1 MKLLSLDSS
10 TPVLSAALLNENQL
24 AAETEQH
31 QPPGTPN
38 PLLSMIDGILTSTGV
53 TLADLDGFVLTHGP
67 GSFTG
72 LRVGLSLIKGFVLAM
87 EKPVMGIS
95 SLEAWARALGEKQEP
110 VCSLL
115 DARKGEV
122 YYALFQNSPRGL
134 ERVGK
139 EEVIPPGEVSSRIH
153 QPARFTGTGVER
165 YRNLLQ
171 DTLGDRFLESGHD
184 KAHTT
189 AGAAVLAARH
199 RFKSESTPDLRNV
212 TLRYLRKPE
221 AEVHYKAEPGALH

>member
-122 YYALFQNSPRGL
+122 YYALFQNSPEGR
-134 ERVGK
+134 ERVGS
-139 EEVIPPGEVSSRIH
+139 EEVIPPAEVPSRIDR
-153 QPARFTGTGVER
+153 PTWLTGTGVER
-165 YRNLLQ
+165 YRDLLAAS
-171 DTLGDRFLESGHD
+171 LGNRFLDAGND
-184 KAHTT
+184 KKLTT

-199 RFKSESTPDLRNV
+199 RFEKESTPDLSDIN
-212 TLRYLRKPE
+212 LRYLRKPE